1 MQRKYPKQRNSIKIS
16 LPEMIGAVKL
26 LACQNVEKTMGRV
39 TSKIDISPPRV
50 YINGLIASLS

>member
-1 MQRKYPKQRNSIKIS
+1 MQIPQAAKFNQIS
-16 LPEMIGAVKL
+16 LPEMIRAVKL

-39 TSKIDISPPRV
+39 TGKIDISLPGV